1 MCKKK
6 EGCMEQYFG
15 LSKEFAFHYLG
26 EQPKPDQP
34 VQILFAQ
41 ANQGFCCSNL
51 QDHVFNFLKK
61 LNFECTGLPGVL

>member
-15 LSKEFAFHYLG
+15 LSKEFAFRYLG

-34 VQILFAQ
+34 VQILLHRLIRDFAVQ
-41 ANQGFCCSNL
+41 ICKIMCWIFQKN
-51 QDHVFNFLKK
+51 
-61 LNFECTGLPGVL
+61 